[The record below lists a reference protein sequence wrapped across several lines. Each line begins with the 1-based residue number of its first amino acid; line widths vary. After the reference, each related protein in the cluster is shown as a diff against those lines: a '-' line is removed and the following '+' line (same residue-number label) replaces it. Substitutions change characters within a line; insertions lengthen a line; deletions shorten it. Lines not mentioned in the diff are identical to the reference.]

1 MLRQLAAGS
10 RPESN
15 ASGPMEDE
23 LGPSTVVP
31 VRSLRPADSPRVDG
45 ERAEHARLLAEVSG
59 RLPPVI
65 VHRSTMRIIDGMHRL
80 RAAQMRGDETITVR
94 FFDGTVEDAF
104 VVAVHAN
111 VIHGMP
117 LSMADREAATVRIL
131 MSHPTWSNRAVAA
144 VTGLAAT
151 TVAAI
156 RRRRADLAPASIAR
170 VGRDG
175 RVRPLDPTEGRR
187 KAMAILAARP
197 GASLREIAR
206 AAGISAATVRDV
218 RERMHRGDDP
228 LPSRQRQ
235 RQTATRDREAILRNL
250 RHDPALRFT
259 DRGRELL
266 RWLDARSQ
274 GPAGWEGVLNGLPAH
289 SAYGVAELAR
299 WCAQRWLE
307 VAEQMSELT
316 DASRQD
322 QPTSA

>member
-1 MLRQLAAGS
+1 MLRQRAAGS
-10 RPESN
+10 RSN
-15 ASGPMEDE
+15 AIRPMDDE
-23 LGPSTVVP
+23 LGPCTVVP

-45 ERAEHARLLAEVSG
+45 ERVEHARLLAEVSG
-59 RLPPVI
+59 QLPPVI
-65 VHRSTMRIIDGMHRL
+65 VHRATMRIIDGMHRL
-80 RAAQMRGDETITVR
+80 RAAQIRGDESITVR
-94 FFDGTVEDAF
+94 FFDGSVEDAF

-111 VIHGMP
+111 VEHGLP

-156 RRRRADLAPASIAR
+156 RRRRADLVPASMAR

-187 KAMAILAARP
+187 KAMEILAARP
-197 GASLREIAR
+197 GASLREIAT
-206 AAGISAATVRDV
+206 AAGISAATARDV

-228 LPSRQRQ
+228 VPPRQRQ
-235 RQTATRDREAILRNL
+235 RQTATRDREAILRDL

-274 GPAGWEGVLNGLPAH
+274 GPAGWDCVLNGLPTH
-289 SAYGVAELAR
+289 CAYSVAELAR